1 EETKEVNI
9 GVDFG
14 LFDNSLSGSFDYFTR
29 NTDGILIQPPI
40 ASAVGEGREKWLN
53 GASTRTNGW
62 ELNLSYSKTLAN
74 DLSFSVTTNFGAFK
88 DKITDLPEEAMTA
101 YPGTAQNSIIGHSQ
115 FSIFGYKTNGLFQ
128 SQAEVEAHPTGGAQV
143 GNARPGGIRI
153 VDINEDGVINSDDR
167 DWLGT
172 TLPSLEYGVR
182 IDLNY
187 KDFDFSIFGSGVTGR
202 IGVDPYI
209 MYNNFVPGRENAAP
223 GTLNGW
229 TPQNTNTDI
238 PSLSLVNNLTEN
250 SDYIYRNNSYFKL
263 RNLQIGY
270 SLPNDLIEKW
280 AGMTNLRVYL
290 QGENLLWATPN
301 GYIGS
306 DPERTEINSIPV
318 PTTLSVGFNV
328 KF

>member
-1 EETKEVNI
+1 
-9 GVDFG
+9 
-14 LFDNSLSGSFDYFTR
+14 
-29 NTDGILIQPPI
+29 
-40 ASAVGEGREKWLN
+40 
-53 GASTRTNGW
+53 
-62 ELNLSYSKTLAN
+62 
-74 DLSFSVTTNFGAFK
+74 
-88 DKITDLPEEAMTA
+88 M
-101 YPGTAQNSIIGHSQ
+101 
-115 FSIFGYKTNGLFQ
+115 
-128 SQAEVEAHPTGGAQV
+128 
-143 GNARPGGIRI
+143 
-153 VDINEDGVINSDDR
+153 INSDDR

-209 MYNNFVPGRENAAP
+209 LYNNFVPGRENAAP

-318 PTTLSVGFNV
+318 PTTLSIGFNV